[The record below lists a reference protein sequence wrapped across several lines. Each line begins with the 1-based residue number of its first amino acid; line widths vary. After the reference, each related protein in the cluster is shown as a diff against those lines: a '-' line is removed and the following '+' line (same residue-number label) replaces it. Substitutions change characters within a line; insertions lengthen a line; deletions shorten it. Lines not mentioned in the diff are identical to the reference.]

1 MNYDCV
7 EGSAFEDGME
17 SFAELP
23 EDSMRCLVLFCFMCS
38 LMLPA
43 ANAVGPADALEVTLI
58 EGDSAPIFEAPT
70 TDGSVWRSEDHVGRK
85 YIVVYF
91 YPADLTGGCTR
102 QACGFR
108 DQMKELNDAGVEVV
122 GVSGDSVENHQ
133 LFSKV
138 NSLNF
143 PLLSDVDGKISKA
156 FGVPVREGA
165 TIMRMVDG
173 VERSLSRGVTASR
186 WTFLIDPNGTIVH
199 KDTEVDAEQDS
210 QKILET
216 VRRIA
221 AQTE

>member
-1 MNYDCV
+1 
-7 EGSAFEDGME
+7 ME

-23 EDSMRCLVLFCFMCS
+23 EDSMRCLLFFSFMFS
-38 LMLPA
+38 LMLPSL
-43 ANAVGPADALEVTLI
+43 NVVGLADALEVTLS
-58 EGDSAPIFEAPT
+58 EGDSAPIFKAPT

-85 YIVVYF
+85 FVVVYF

-122 GVSGDSVENHQ
+122 GVSGDSVDNHQ

-143 PLLSDVDGKISKA
+143 PLLSDEDGKISKA

-165 TIMRMVDG
+165 TIMRMIDG

-186 WTFLIDPNGTIVH
+186 WTFLIDPDGRIVH
-199 KDTEVDAEQDS
+199 KNTEVDAEHDS

-216 VRRIA
+216 VGRIT
-221 AQTE
+221 AQAE